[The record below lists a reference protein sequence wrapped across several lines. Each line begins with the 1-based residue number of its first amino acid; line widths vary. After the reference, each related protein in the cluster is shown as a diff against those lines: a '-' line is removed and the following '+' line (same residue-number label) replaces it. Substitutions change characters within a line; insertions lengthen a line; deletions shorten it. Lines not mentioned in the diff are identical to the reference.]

1 MKVVALVRACAAR
14 LIQGPPRALAAA
26 ALLYVALR
34 QSRMGASLR
43 RFGPRGPLSAAF
55 LLALGLGEVT
65 GAVVLG
71 LLLLTA
77 WAPRE
82 ERLRDTF
89 QELVS
94 HRNRSRSGTVGLLAR
109 VGYSADW
116 VLFCGWSLALNGV
129 ARSMETLRAAAVSV
143 YRVAYCHEKLETEV
157 LTTPASHFRGLKDV
171 NVGRRLLK
179 TQDGYSI
186 SYVDRGPVDAKLTV
200 VCLHGEPAWSY
211 MYRDVVDA
219 LAGRVDPGIT
229 SPEADLKAGPGL
241 DAAQPTDA
249 DNEAMPSPFYRRG
262 RSLSFKG
269 GSTGSRPEAAGAKAK
284 RWRGRRR
291 PQQGSLKDRVAPNM
305 APEPNPLLET
315 KFRVILLDFL
325 GCGMSDKPSN
335 ERVCST
341 TMQIRVL
348 ADLFAKLQLEKVV
361 LVMHDAASV
370 IGQCCLPSIYHRV
383 DSVVLLHTNLGLP
396 SQPQRIPKR
405 GAGGVAR
412 ASYAKTCSYMEE
424 EARHF
429 WAGFL
434 RFTGAVQHPS
444 EIVRIWIPEGAMVKP
459 GRARGNAI
467 SSFRRKQ
474 KQQPVRRA
482 QGGRDASLEAGTE
495 ANAGTSE
502 DAEAGSDAGA
512 ALKRPAVDPYDM
524 PYPGEAHRLML
535 RKWQEAIYCPGE
547 EGRRIATQLGR
558 AQAWLRNHYVKPV
571 LALFG
576 DQDLFLDVQ
585 DRTAG
590 IKLVNQVFFSS
601 PDVGVHVI
609 QGGGRFLLETHAPAV
624 IRQLRHF
631 TEEQAAQTNPRLRRA
646 AADFHAFSM

>member
-1 MKVVALVRACAAR
+1 
-14 LIQGPPRALAAA
+14 
-26 ALLYVALR
+26 
-34 QSRMGASLR
+34 
-43 RFGPRGPLSAAF
+43 
-55 LLALGLGEVT
+55 
-65 GAVVLG
+65 
-71 LLLLTA
+71 
-77 WAPRE
+77 
-82 ERLRDTF
+82 
-89 QELVS
+89 
-94 HRNRSRSGTVGLLAR
+94 
-109 VGYSADW
+109 
-116 VLFCGWSLALNGV
+116 
-129 ARSMETLRAAAVSV
+129 
-143 YRVAYCHEKLETEV
+143 
-157 LTTPASHFRGLKDV
+157 
-171 NVGRRLLK
+171 
-179 TQDGYSI
+179 
-186 SYVDRGPVDAKLTV
+186 
-200 VCLHGEPAWSY
+200 

-229 SPEADLKAGPGL
+229 SPGDLKAGPGWTL
-241 DAAQPTDA
+241 RSRMPTTKPCRRPSTGVA
-249 DNEAMPSPFYRRG
+249 GPSP
-262 RSLSFKG
+262 
-269 GSTGSRPEAAGAKAK
+269 SRAAAPAAGRAAGAK

-383 DSVVLLHTNLGLP
+383 DSVVLLPRTSGCRPSRSEYRSGAPAASRGPATPRPAPTWRRRRGTLG
-396 SQPQRIPKR
+396 
-405 GAGGVAR
+405 
-412 ASYAKTCSYMEE
+412 
-424 EARHF
+424 
-429 WAGFL
+429 GFL

-459 GRARGNAI
+459 GRAGQRHLQLQAEA
-467 SSFRRKQ
+467 
-474 KQQPVRRA
+474 KQQP
-482 QGGRDASLEAGTE
+482 EAG
-495 ANAGTSE
+495 AGRPRCLARGGHRSQCRDERRCGRAATPAR
-502 DAEAGSDAGA
+502 AEAAGRGPVRHALPRRGPPAHAPQVAGGDLLRGGGQAHSHA
-512 ALKRPAVDPYDM
+512 ARP
-524 PYPGEAHRLML
+524 
-535 RKWQEAIYCPGE
+535 
-547 EGRRIATQLGR
+547 R
-558 AQAWLRNHYVKPV
+558 AGWLRNHYVKPV

-609 QGGGRFLLETHAPAV
+609 REGGSCSKRTRPPY
-624 IRQLRHF
+624 RQLRHF